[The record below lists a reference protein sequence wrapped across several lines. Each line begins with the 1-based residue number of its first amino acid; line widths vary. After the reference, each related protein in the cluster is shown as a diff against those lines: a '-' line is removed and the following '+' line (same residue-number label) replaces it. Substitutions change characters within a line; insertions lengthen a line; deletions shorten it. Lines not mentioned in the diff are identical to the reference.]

1 MKEASKMKLENA
13 LQRAL
18 AMEFVYGYCEK
29 NNLSIEKL
37 KKEEFYLMYN
47 ECAFAHPSDVEP
59 NGLLN
64 DMETMPKVTLVIKHE
79 DNILSIEQTEY
90 TKEFLSAE

>member
-1 MKEASKMKLENA
+1 MEKVSKMKLEKA

-18 AMEFVYGYCEK
+18 ALEFVSGYCKE
-29 NNLSIEKL
+29 NNLSIDKL

-47 ECAFAHPSDVEP
+47 ECAFAHPSDIEP

-64 DMETMPKVTLVIKHE
+64 DMETLPKVTLLIRHE

-90 TKEFLSAE
+90 TQKFLSAE

>member
-1 MKEASKMKLENA
+1 MEKVSKKKLENA

-18 AMEFVYGYCEK
+18 ALEFVSDYCKE
-29 NNLSIEKL
+29 NSISIDKL
-37 KKEEFYLMYN
+37 QNEEFYLMYN
-47 ECAFAHPSDVEP
+47 ECLFAHPSDIEP

-64 DMETMPKVTLVIKHE
+64 DLETLPKVTLVIKHE

-90 TKEFLSAE
+90 TQEFLSAD